1 MTKIAII
8 GAGGYEF
15 PLQLMNDFLS
25 FPSAQDAH
33 YALMDIDPAALGRT
47 DRLARRLVDAHGL
60 PAKIE
65 PTTDRAVA
73 LAGADFVVVCFQVGG
88 RDAYAVDM
96 EVPRRYGVDQ
106 TVGDTLGPG
115 GVFRGLR
122 SMKALDEI
130 TEDMR
135 RLCPDALLLN
145 YANPMAVNCW
155 FAAGQGIRT
164 TGLCHSVQHTAD
176 ELASIM
182 GLEEGS
188 WSFRAAGINHQA
200 WMLEFR
206 HHGRDVMPALRAA
219 VNEYHRGERTPA
231 RPLDEWYAGGRES
244 VRTAVMNL
252 TGWFQTE
259 SSHHASEYYPHF
271 RRDPRQVD
279 ALLPERWDYLEITR
293 GNNEAQLEKLAD
305 EFAQGTLAVSE
316 EYAARIVDSVLT
328 NTPRVIYGNVP
339 NTGLITN
346 LPGGCCVEVP
356 CLVDQ
361 NGVQPTYVGDLPAA
375 AAGVDLASVG
385 YQHCVVEAY
394 RQRSRDLVYTAVS
407 LDRLTSSL
415 LDLDQIRAMT
425 DEMIESQQQWLPE
438 LG

>member
-25 FPSAQDAH
+25 FPSTQDAH
-33 YALMDIDPAALGRT
+33 YALMDIDPLALART
-47 DRLARRLVDAHGL
+47 ERLARRLVDAHRL
-60 PAKIE
+60 PAKID
-65 PTTDRAVA
+65 PTTDRAAA
-73 LAGADFVVVCFQVGG
+73 LNGADFVVVCFQVGG

-96 EVPRRYGVDQ
+96 EVPRRYGLDQ

-130 TEDMR
+130 TRDMQR
-135 RLCPDALLLN
+135 YCPDALLLN
-145 YANPMAVNCW
+145 YANPMAINCW
-155 FAAGQGIRT
+155 FASSQGIRT

-182 GLEEGS
+182 GLEDGT

-200 WMLEFR
+200 WMLDFR
-206 HHGRDVMPALRAA
+206 HHGRDVMAELRTA
-219 VNEYHRGERTPA
+219 VNEYHRGERTPV
-231 RPLDEWYAGGRES
+231 RELDEWYAGGRES
-244 VRTAVMNL
+244 VRTAIMNL

-271 RRDPRQVD
+271 RRDPRQVEQ
-279 ALLPERWDYLEITR
+279 LLPERWDYLEITR
-293 GNNEAQLEKLAD
+293 GNNEAQLDQMAT
-305 EFAQGTLAVSE
+305 EFAEGTLAVSE

-346 LPGGCCVEVP
+346 LPDGCCVEVP

-361 NGVQPTYVGDLPAA
+361 NGVQPTFVGDLPAA
-375 AAGVDLASVG
+375 GAGIDLASVG
-385 YQHCVVEAY
+385 YQQCVVEAY
-394 RQRSRDLVYTAVS
+394 RQGSKDLVYTAVS

-425 DEMIESQQQWLPE
+425 DEMIAAQQQWLPE
-438 LG
+438 LS

>member
-1 MTKIAII
+1 MTKIALI

-25 FPSAQDAH
+25 FPSTQDAH
-33 YALMDIDPAALGRT
+33 YALMDIDPASLART
-47 DRLARRLVDAHGL
+47 ERLARRLVDAHNL
-60 PAKIE
+60 PAKID
-65 PTTDRAVA
+65 PTTDRATA
-73 LAGADFVVVCFQVGG
+73 LNGADFVVVCFQVGG

-96 EVPRRYGVDQ
+96 EVPRKYGLDQ

-130 TEDMR
+130 TRDMLR
-135 RLCPDALLLN
+135 YCPDALLLN
-145 YANPMAVNCW
+145 YANPMAINCW
-155 FAAGQGIRT
+155 FTSGQGIRT

-182 GLEEGS
+182 GLEDGT

-200 WMLEFR
+200 WMLDFR
-206 HHGRDVMPALRAA
+206 HHGRDVMAELRAA
-219 VNEYHRGERTPA
+219 VNEYHRGERTPV
-231 RPLDEWYAGGRES
+231 RELDEWYAGGRES
-244 VRTAVMNL
+244 VRTAIMNL

-271 RRDPRQVD
+271 RRDPRQVEQ
-279 ALLPERWDYLEITR
+279 LLPERWDYLDITR
-293 GNNEAQLEKLAD
+293 GNNEAQLDQMAT
-305 EFAQGTLAVSE
+305 EFAEGTLAVSE
-316 EYAARIVDSVLT
+316 EYAARIIDSVLT

-346 LPGGCCVEVP
+346 LPDGCCVEVP

-361 NGVQPTYVGDLPAA
+361 NGVQPTFVGDLPAA
-375 AAGVDLASVG
+375 GAGIDLASVG
-385 YQHCVVEAY
+385 YQQCVVEAY
-394 RQRSRDLVYTAVS
+394 RQGSKDLVYTAVS

-425 DEMIESQQQWLPE
+425 DEMFAAQQQWLPE
-438 LG
+438 FA